1 MSFSRTDSHRPQV
14 APPVL
19 GPEYSGQESGDGPE
33 RLHVPVQQVAA
44 DRAEAGVALR
54 RLPDGRLALLV
65 YSSAELLA
73 ECCGE
78 HQSWIAILW
87 EGAKDLAGDAVDGA
101 KDKAKDAWNGA
112 KGVFGL

>member
-1 MSFSRTDSHRPQV
+1 MSFSRTDSNRPQV

-33 RLHVPVQQVAA
+33 RLHVPVQRVAA
-44 DRAEAGVALR
+44 DRSEAGVALR

-78 HQSWIAILW
+78 HQSWIAIRTGDLHEVRHRCAADLVIW
-87 EGAKDLAGDAVDGA
+87 DAPLPAELRERGAA
-101 KDKAKDAWNGA
+101 
-112 KGVFGL
+112 